1 MIPAASTTAIVTSMG
16 SSMWTVLSDNIG
28 IVFGVVVA
36 VALVFWVFR
45 RLLSF
50 FSGGKR

>member
-1 MIPAASTTAIVTSMG
+1 MVPAASTTAIVTAMG
-16 SSMWTVLSDNIG
+16 ASMWSVLADNIG

-45 RLLSF
+45 RLLGF
-50 FSGGKR
+50 FTGGKR